1 MSAEPPIDGLRCA
14 IWILTDAWYA
24 LTEESGHAATVPDG
38 LEYAIQMLENALRDM
53 EMKRDDKR

>member
-1 MSAEPPIDGLRCA
+1 MNTENPIYGMRCA

-24 LTEESGHAATVPDG
+24 LTEESSHAATTPDG
-38 LEYAIQMLENALRDM
+38 LEYAIQILEHALRDM